1 MRTPLKKNEEVLLVT
16 RTSWVVLIVP
26 AIIVFIN
33 AVIAYFLVQYS
44 NWFFLLPAIA
54 IFFFVYK
61 WLERAYNIW
70 AVTNFRVIDEY
81 GLININTK
89 ESPLEKI
96 NNVSYS
102 QGVWGRIFKYGDV
115 EIQTAA
121 TTGETVYRMVEKP
134 GLLKDTIT
142 TAQADY
148 KSSHFSGLS
157 GAAGFMASTL
167 QAPNASSANPIGTEL
182 EKLFDLRQKG
192 VLNEEEY
199 QKAKAKLLQ

>member
-1 MRTPLKKNEEVLLVT
+1 MRTPLKKNEEILLVT

-33 AVIAYFLVQYS
+33 AAIAYFIVQYS
-44 NWFFLLPAIA
+44 NWFFILPAVA

-70 AVTNFRVIDEY
+70 VVTNFRVIDEY

-102 QGVWGRIFKYGDV
+102 QGIWGRIFKYGDV

-142 TAQADY
+142 TAQANY
-148 KSSHFSGLS
+148 KYSHFSGQS
-157 GAAGFMASTL
+157 NAAVMGNVF
-167 QAPNASSANPIGTEL
+167 QAPVATSSNVIGTEL
-182 EKLFDLRQKG
+182 EKLYDLWQKG
-192 VLNEEEY
+192 ILSEEEY